1 MVQRK
6 QVDFLSREEG
16 LELLKE
22 HRIIAWRESDQGWA
36 GMLYSPRLA
45 MFVLWSG
52 TQNYDA

>member
-52 TQNYDA
+52 TQDYDA